1 MVATGHLR
9 KNGVRIE
16 KPAESAAA
24 GDVLTFPRGDAVCV
38 VRILTLP
45 TRRGPAAEARACYEE
60 LAT

>member
-16 KPAESAAA
+16 KPSESAIA

-38 VRILTLP
+38 LRILTLP
-45 TRRGPAAEARACYEE
+45 TRRGPAAEASACYEE
-60 LAT
+60 LVT